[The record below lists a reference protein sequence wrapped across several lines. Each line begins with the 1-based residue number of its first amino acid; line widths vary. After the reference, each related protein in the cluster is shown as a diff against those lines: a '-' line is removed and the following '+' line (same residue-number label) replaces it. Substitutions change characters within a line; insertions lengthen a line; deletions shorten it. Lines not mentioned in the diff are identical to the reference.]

1 MFSWYQIFESWLIS
15 FNIILF
21 TLKENDGS
29 TDHIGRISLEKDI
42 SAVAY
47 AIIGE
52 HQWGVEAID

>member
-1 MFSWYQIFESWLIS
+1 
-15 FNIILF
+15 LF

-52 HQWGVEAID
+52 HQ